1 MQQRW
6 VKLPNG
12 NVIDA
17 NRIMLI
23 GKPESYPKMDEDGS
37 DGIEWAVMIGTSLT
51 RDTHVSITGTKEDI
65 AGLIG
70 KLVGVSS

>member
-17 NRIMLI
+17 NRIVMI
-23 GKPESYPKMDEDGS
+23 TKPESYPKMDEEGN
-37 DGIEWAVMIGTSLT
+37 DGIEWAVMLGTSLT
-51 RDTHVSITGTKEDI
+51 RDSHISITGTKEEI

-70 KLVGVSS
+70 KLIGVAS

>member
-17 NRIMLI
+17 NRILFI
-23 GKPESYPKMDEDGS
+23 SRPESYPKMDEEGN
-37 DGIEWAVMIGTSLT
+37 DGIEWAVMLGTSLT
-51 RDTHVSITGTKEDI
+51 RDSHIPISGTKDEI
-65 AGLIG
+65 GALIG
-70 KLVGVSS
+70 KLVGATG